1 MKLLA
6 TALTL
11 AMSLALLGCP
21 DEGAKS
27 DPSKAASSAKPATTT
42 TASAAAPAAPGTGG
56 W

>member
-6 TALTL
+6 VVLTAL
-11 AMSLALLGCP
+11 MSLALFGCP

-27 DPSKAASSAKPATTT
+27 DPAKAQSSAKPATTAA
-42 TASAAAPAAPGTGG
+42 ASAAPAAPGTGG